1 MSRRSCS
8 VLGYPTGPVRNGQT
22 APLFASCQCSGTVF
36 SISAH
41 STQSADSSFRRS
53 GLAARFTLYCTQP
66 FIKRHCKLQIPKIR
80 RKAKSLLGFP
90 AFPHLY
96 HTLYKQVKNHDPIYF
111 SLSLRRRF
119 VGRTARTEKQKKMQR
134 DAPKRRQ
141 RRLAYTVLWI
151 AYIILSIQSIY
162 NTKFPSFSDRNS
174 LMLPC
179 GIVSHPCKKSGR

>member
-8 VLGYPTGPVRNGQT
+8 VLGYPARPVRNGQT
-22 APLFASCQCSGTVF
+22 APLFASCQCSGTVS

-111 SLSLRRRF
+111 SLSIRCRF

-134 DAPKRRQ
+134 DAKAAAAPPGIHCVMDC
-141 RRLAYTVLWI
+141 LYYTINPVYLQYQI
-151 AYIILSIQSIY
+151 PIL
-162 NTKFPSFSDRNS
+162 FR
-174 LMLPC
+174 
-179 GIVSHPCKKSGR
+179 